1 VARVKPLV
9 TIACDCGNVA
19 DVRLGRRLECGCGAV
34 FRVAPAAAATE
45 LGRRHRRALALSL
58 LLLLVAFAAPLL
70 ALDRGAAL
78 FVPLAALATWYG
90 SVVPHLQARY
100 QRQLAR
106 VPAWVVTA

>member
-1 VARVKPLV
+1 M
-9 TIACDCGNVA
+9 
-19 DVRLGRRLECGCGAV
+19 
-34 FRVAPAAAATE
+34 
-45 LGRRHRRALALSL
+45 
-58 LLLLVAFAAPLL
+58 AFAAPLL

-106 VPAWVVTA
+106 VPAWVVSA

>member
-1 VARVKPLV
+1 MKAFV
-9 TIACDCGNVA
+9 TIACDCGNHA
-19 DVRLGRRLECGCGAV
+19 EVRLGRRLECACGAV
-34 FRVAPAAAATE
+34 FRVAPGCAASE
-45 LGRRHRRALALSL
+45 LARRHRRALAISL

-78 FVPLAALATWYG
+78 FVPLAAVATWYG

-106 VPAWVVTA
+106 VPAWVVSA